1 MTIQDRDTP
10 LALTSPEQED
20 VIDGFRRQFNV
31 VDFDIDVADY
41 HNYLDAAGVYNNSM
55 AYGGPG
61 GRSFP
66 EKTLEHYVA
75 ARLLDL
81 GPDDVYV
88 DIASQSSPASEGYAK
103 LFRCKVYR
111 QDLVYPAGLHGNKIG
126 SDAAAMPVPDGL
138 ATAMGLHCS
147 FEHFENDADMRFIK
161 EASRVLRPGGRVCI
175 LPLYVAEQYT
185 IQTDPAVW
193 PAEGIQFEPD
203 AIVTTKENWKNRW
216 GRWYDVE
223 HFGKRIAQNL
233 NGLKLTLFAIMNA
246 KEVHPSCG
254 LRLAMLLEK
263 PRETLYPARTMRD
276 ATPRHT
282 SCDTLAAPTEPSA
295 GSGDT
300 SEQASNG
307 RAPDNSLNTGPEE
320 FYFDGNCMVPMQ
332 SWNARME
339 LEHWNRYMAFQY
351 LAESKDI
358 LDIACGE
365 GYGTDLLASIAR
377 TATGVD
383 LAAKNIDHANKK
395 YAAGRDNLKYVAAD
409 GCNLPMEAGSIEV
422 LYSFETIE
430 HLEYIP
436 AFLSSLSRVLSH
448 GGVGIIS
455 TPRPNIDPRS
465 GKPYNP
471 FHMNELSVAEFDSH
485 LKEHF
490 KFVAI
495 AGQSGGFPCEI
506 HRDFDDNRDAYA
518 IGIVSNDEAAVQGII
533 RRLPD
538 GNTLSIRERL
548 FERHLN
554 QVRNFPKPLRVLFVP
569 LTGIGCDNPADRRR
583 VLLPAEYLRHSGA
596 EVAVVNK
603 EDVLSIR
610 SDVVYSQD
618 RSYEFWFTNID
629 RLKNK
634 GVRLVF
640 SFSDALAISTR
651 SKTSFEVFL
660 EAERHH
666 RLPEMD
672 RNLRSFLKQ
681 CCFHVFA
688 GSHEQKRLISDIAPD
703 VSVSV
708 LHDPI
713 DTGTYKSDLV
723 RAKRPRT
730 GERFTLIWEGFVD
743 NVPYLLVCAEALK
756 RLSTR
761 IPLKVIVVTS
771 QTRRDSFLGTVDNEE
786 LARKILGDMVEFHVW
801 NAATVSELMAQS
813 DAGLAPLF
821 MDCQFAVAKP
831 ANKAIIYNYMKLPVI
846 ASPTVGFK
854 SYVEDN
860 LNGFIAETETDWEK
874 YIEYLYANPD
884 MSLRIGEVGH
894 QKAKDKFSVD
904 AIARQ
909 MLDVFRKLG

>member
-1 MTIQDRDTP
+1 MMSESYIAAQSGE
-10 LALTSPEQED
+10 TSAQEE
-20 VIDGFRRQFNV
+20 VVNGFRRQFNT
-31 VDFDIDVADY
+31 VDFHIDVDDY
-41 HNYLDAAGVYNNSM
+41 RNYLDAAGVYNNSM

-61 GRSFP
+61 GRAFP

-81 GPDDVYV
+81 GPDDVYI
-88 DIASQSSPASEGYAK
+88 DIASQSSPASEGYARV
-103 LFRCKVYR
+103 FRCKIYR
-111 QDLVYPAGLHGNKIG
+111 QDLVYPAGLNGNKIG
-126 SDAAAMPVPDGL
+126 SDAAAMPVPDGF

-161 EASRVLRPGGRVCI
+161 EVSRVLRPGGRVCI

-233 NGLKLTLFAIMNA
+233 NGLKLPLFAITNA

-263 PRETLYPARTMRD
+263 PRETIRPVRTTCD
-276 ATPRHT
+276 VTPRQV
-282 SCDTLAAPTEPSA
+282 SCDSLAAPTDPSPESDDINA
-295 GSGDT
+295 
-300 SEQASNG
+300 QANKG
-307 RAPDNSLNTGPEE
+307 HTPDSSPNRGPEE

-351 LAESKDI
+351 LAESKNV

-383 LAAKNIDHANKK
+383 LAAKNIDHANDK
-395 YAAGRDNLKYVAAD
+395 YAAGRGNLKYIAAD

-430 HLEYIP
+430 HLENIP
-436 AFLSSLSRVLSH
+436 AFLSSLSRVLSC

-455 TPRPNIDPRS
+455 TPRPNINPRS

-471 FHMNELSVAEFDSH
+471 FHMNELSVAEFESH
-485 LKEHF
+485 LSNHF
-490 KFVAI
+490 KSVVI

-506 HRDFDDNRDAYA
+506 HRDFDDSRDAYA
-518 IGIVSNDEAAVQGII
+518 IGIVSNDEDAVQGIA

-538 GNTLSIRERL
+538 ASTLSIRERL

-554 QVRNFPKPLRVLFVP
+554 QARNFPKPLRVLFVP
-569 LTGIGCDNPADRRR
+569 LTSIACDNPADRRR
-583 VLLPAEYLRHSGA
+583 VLLPADYLRHGGA

-618 RSYEFWFTNID
+618 RSYEFWLANID

-651 SKTSFEVFL
+651 SKTRFEAFS
-660 EAERHH
+660 EAERYH
-666 RLPEMD
+666 RPPEMD
-672 RNLRSFLKQ
+672 RNLKSFLKQ

-688 GSHEQKRLISDIAPD
+688 GSDEQKRLISEIAPD

-708 LHDPI
+708 LYDPI
-713 DTGTYKSDLV
+713 DTETYNSDLV
-723 RAKRPRT
+723 MAKRSRT
-730 GERFTLIWEGFVD
+730 GQRFTLIWEGFVD

-756 RLSTR
+756 RLSAR

-786 LARKILGDMVEFHVW
+786 LARKILGDMAEFHVW
-801 NAATVSELMAQS
+801 DATTISELMAQS

-831 ANKAIIYNYMKLPVI
+831 ANKAVIYNYMKLPVI
-846 ASPTVGFK
+846 ASPTIGFK
-854 SYVEDN
+854 AYIADN

-874 YIEYLYANPD
+874 CIEYLYANPD

-894 QKAKDKFSVD
+894 QKAKVNFSVD
-904 AIARQ
+904 AIAWQ
-909 MLDVFRKLG
+909 MLDVFQKIV